1 MKKIISKFKEFENEL
16 NSSQKLIMYI
26 ILVFLLILAVNM
38 ISKLSFGSNNID
50 YRQIENDILSQKYEV
65 TKDREIYMKIGFII
79 DEINKIN
86 RDEYEIDGKKVSIND
101 LYKYA
106 KFSEYQISK
115 SKFKKNISKA
125 FGNIQTNEIE
135 YSIIKN
141 IYNYSS
147 EQGMYIVEI
156 ETAENNKNYIGINLK
171 ENNFYIF
178 YLK

>member
-50 YRQIENDILSQKYEV
+50 YKQIENDILSQKYEV

-86 RDEYEIDGKKVSIND
+86 RDEYEIKGV
-101 LYKYA
+101 L
-106 KFSEYQISK
+106 Q
-115 SKFKKNISKA
+115 
-125 FGNIQTNEIE
+125 
-135 YSIIKN
+135 
-141 IYNYSS
+141 
-147 EQGMYIVEI
+147 
-156 ETAENNKNYIGINLK
+156 
-171 ENNFYIF
+171 
-178 YLK
+178 